1 MLCEKPFTSN
11 AAEAK
16 ELMELAKDR
25 GLVLEEAV
33 RCLISYTVKMGC

>member
-25 GLVLEEAV
+25 ELVIEEAV
-33 RCLISYTVKMGC
+33 GCFFYYGVKAGC